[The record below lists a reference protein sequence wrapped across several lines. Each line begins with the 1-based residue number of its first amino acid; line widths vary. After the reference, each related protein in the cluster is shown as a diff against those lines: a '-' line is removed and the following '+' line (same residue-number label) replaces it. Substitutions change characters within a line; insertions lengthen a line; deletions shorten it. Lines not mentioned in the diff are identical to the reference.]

1 MQQIPT
7 ADELTCSMTKRGDAV
22 NRLKVRIN
30 HHPVSYEGIGL
41 ITAVILS
48 LIGPF
53 IIFPTH
59 SVGALIALFVLLI
72 LIPTVSGFLSAIN
85 GFLSADN
92 EKLHFRYVKYE
103 KDIFYNDITEISY
116 GTYTKYAGRFS
127 KIRIALKIKTA
138 DGEEHT
144 FNDKIDTE
152 QMASSFDIN
161 SSCNVPIIRM
171 YRFLSERLP
180 DRAKGFVKMEG
191 IMGMV

>member
-1 MQQIPT
+1 M
-7 ADELTCSMTKRGDAV
+7 
-22 NRLKVRIN
+22 NRIKVKIN
-30 HHPVSYEGIGL
+30 HHPVSYSGIGL
-41 ITAVILS
+41 IAGVAVSFTA
-48 LIGPF
+48 PF
-53 IIFPTH
+53 IIAVTD
-59 SVGALIALFVLLI
+59 SVGAFIAFFVLLI
-72 LIPTVSGFLSAIN
+72 LIAVVFEFLSAIN

-92 EKLHFRYVKYE
+92 EKLHFRYVKDE

-116 GTYTKYAGRFS
+116 GTYTEYAGRFS

-152 QMASSFDIN
+152 QMAASFDIN
-161 SSCNVPIIRM
+161 TDCNVPIIRM

-180 DRAKGFVKMEG
+180 DRAKGFMKNES